1 MQPRAKSTVFT
12 VTICFRSF
20 TAVFHF
26 FPATILPQRNPKI
39 YADTSLSDQLHSS
52 QHDISMQDCSD
63 NRIFLYGFR
72 IEWRC
77 FRDVVF
83 RVPLFS
89 FCNFNA
95 LSRRSSSALKTVS
108 VNITLG

>member
-12 VTICFRSF
+12 FVTICFRSF
-20 TAVFHF
+20 TAVFYF
-26 FPATILPQRNPKI
+26 FLPQRNLKI

-52 QHDISMQDCSD
+52 QHDIPMQDCTD

-77 FRDVVF
+77 FSRRSLSSSAF
-83 RVPLFS
+83 FL
-89 FCNFNA
+89 CNFNA
-95 LSRRSSSALKTVS
+95 FSRRSSSALKPVS